1 MTPTLDLYQLYGL
14 DRSQSSEGIA
24 ILLSGR
30 DATLENQGVP
40 ADAPQRQQV
49 QVAYAVLK
57 SEGPR
62 AIYDEALVSGRP
74 LGWHELEYLGNF
86 GSLPAPTTQP
96 GPGPAQFQQPNP
108 FAPPADARQQ
118 PPYQQAVPGAG
129 PGVPFHPPAP
139 YPAYGGSH
147 SSSAYG
153 GAAGTEDRPTA
164 GLRLGMMLLDSLAAG
179 VLGAVGGSLFFFSDT
194 LAAIAIPLIGLAYFI
209 GLESYTGATPVKHLF
224 GYEVRDATTGDK
236 LELMQSAKRNW
247 WRVVSLIPVIGS
259 IVAFIG
265 MIVIGGS
272 INPSNGNVGVHD
284 RWAGAEVVRKRR

>member
-1 MTPTLDLYQLYGL
+1 MTPTPDLYQLYGL

-62 AIYDEALVSGRP
+62 AIYDEALASGRP
-74 LGWHELEYLGNF
+74 LAWHELEYLGNF
-86 GSLPAPTTQP
+86 GSLPAPTAQP
-96 GPGPAQFQQPNP
+96 GPGPTQFPQPNP
-108 FAPPADARQQ
+108 FAPPVDTRQQ
-118 PPYQQAVPGAG
+118 SPYQQAVPGYGA
-129 PGVPFHPPAP
+129 GVPFHTPAP

-147 SSSAYG
+147 PSGAYG
-153 GAAGTEDRPTA
+153 GTAGAEDRPTA

-179 VLGAVGGSLFFFSDT
+179 TIAAGGSLFFFNDA

-224 GYEVRDATTGDK
+224 GYEVRDATTGGK
-236 LELMQSAKRNW
+236 LELTQSAKRNW
-247 WRVVSLIPVIGS
+247 WRIVNLIPFIGS

-272 INPSNGNVGVHD
+272 INPSNGNIGVHD
-284 RWAGAEVVRKRR
+284 RWVGAEVVRKRR